1 MLSDGAR
8 LEGFLSVAGRP
19 YTNHELKF
27 IKENYGPM
35 SAAEVGK
42 ALGRSREAIVCT
54 VNRYGIKARFEPK
67 GTSAD
72 RQKIMHLISIGKST
86 THIAEAIGMS
96 KSTVALQIR
105 SMPKWFR
112 DRSRRNGRRETNK
125 GLRSHRLRAVEAE
138 AKLKELQDST
148 KVLIQALRKADII
161 YGGEDVQDAEIK
173 LNKILKNQEVTQL

>member
-1 MLSDGAR
+1 MWLVGAR
-8 LEGFLSVAGRP
+8 LKGKLNVSGRP

-27 IKENYGPM
+27 IEENYGPM

-42 ALGRSREAIVCT
+42 ALGRSRDAIVCT
-54 VNRYGIKARFEPK
+54 ANRYGIKGHFEPK

-72 RQKIMHLISIGKST
+72 RQKIMHLISRGKST

-105 SMPKWFR
+105 SMPQWFR
-112 DRSRRNGRRETNK
+112 DKSKKNGRRETNK

-138 AKLKELQDST
+138 AKLKTLQDAT
-148 KVLIQALRKADII
+148 KVLIQALRKADIV
-161 YGGEDVQDAEIK
+161 YGGEDVQSAEIE
-173 LNKILKNQEVTQL
+173 LRDILKEQGAN